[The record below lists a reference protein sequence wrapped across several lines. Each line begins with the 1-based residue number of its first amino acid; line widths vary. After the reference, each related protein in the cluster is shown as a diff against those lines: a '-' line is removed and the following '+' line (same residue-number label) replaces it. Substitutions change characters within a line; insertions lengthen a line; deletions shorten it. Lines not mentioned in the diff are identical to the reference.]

1 MKMRELIGKISASL
15 AILFSIY
22 ILLMILNIAPGVG
35 IFILHEPFIRFI
47 AQVTVLLYLLAAWA
61 FWHI

>member
-1 MKMRELIGKISASL
+1 MRELIGKVSASL
-15 AILFSIY
+15 AILLSAY
-22 ILLMILNIAPGVG
+22 ILLMILNITPGAG

-61 FWHI
+61 FWRV